1 VLVSSARG
9 KSSVARSEFCSQ
21 VSHSSLRRRCF
32 ERDTCAAFRSQML
45 ISSVVRLT
53 QTADLSA
60 CLDAAAFEKSEFC
73 YQTHST
79 LSISDL
85 QNSARTVLHSEMGGH
100 ESLPLCRQSFNTLVI
115 VEVFLVADFVLM
127 CSNHDVLFCFSF
139 TNCFVVSNYDVFF
152 LLKLRLVACSS
163 FIASCF
169 ISFVCLLF
177 SFQNLR
183 ATPAVAPLR
192 KRERF
197 RANSSRWR
205 QEAAQLSSVGGW
217 NTNSSVSSLVNW
229 KRKKA
234 KLSLLLHRGF
244 FLCAIVLQT
253 TCDWRLTPS
262 SSPPNALFE
271 PLAPSSLLHFQQAR
285 A

>member
-1 VLVSSARG
+1 MLVSSARG

-115 VEVFLVADFVLM
+115 VEVTHTAFLLCCFFCRF
-127 CSNHDVLFCFSF
+127 CSDVFQARRALVFLNHKLFC
-139 TNCFVVSNYDVFF
+139 CFSNYD
-152 LLKLRLVACSS
+152 
-163 FIASCF
+163 
-169 ISFVCLLF
+169 LF
-177 SFQNLR
+177 SHFSITTGSFCSNYDLSLVSQ
-183 ATPAVAPLR
+183 
-192 KRERF
+192 
-197 RANSSRWR
+197 
-205 QEAAQLSSVGGW
+205 AQL
-217 NTNSSVSSLVNW
+217 
-229 KRKKA
+229 
-234 KLSLLLHRGF
+234 
-244 FLCAIVLQT
+244 
-253 TCDWRLTPS
+253 
-262 SSPPNALFE
+262 
-271 PLAPSSLLHFQQAR
+271 
-285 A
+285 